1 MPLSLKPVVLC
12 ILLSIFSHPS
22 FSFEVPTDNY
32 SSCEA
37 LDVAGHYNGFFF
49 ENFNSTG
56 SDTEGRLAAGGDL
69 TILHYSVGQRLNI
82 SDASVSLLSG
92 GNMTFLSGRVQ
103 NGSIEAG
110 GNANIGA
117 PVTNSFRSLQTLTA
131 NAPLSFDFDD
141 VKSELV
147 QISNGLSQLASN
159 GTYESKWGGLYLK
172 GDNTS
177 DLQVFSLPGN
187 LVKNAHTFDVKD
199 IPSGATIIFNISGT
213 DTGLTNM
220 SMHSLSSHR
229 QRVLY
234 NFYEATGLTLRGIG
248 VQGSILA
255 PNAEINNPQGV
266 IHGTL
271 IGNSFNG
278 PMQLN
283 HRPFLGCFTVQ
294 NNNTAPSAQ
303 DISIDVDEDTS
314 ISVQLVGADADNDN
328 LTYTVVSPP
337 SSGSLT
343 GTAPNLT
350 YTPAINFSGLD
361 NFSYTVND
369 GELDSSA
376 ASVTINVLP
385 INDIPSADNLSF
397 SGFEDIPLNIV
408 LNGSDADNDALTFT
422 ILTNPTQ
429 GVLEQV
435 AGNYVYQPAP
445 NFSGVDSFTFQAS
458 DSQNTSLPAT
468 VSITIAPVND
478 APSLANIAL
487 QTNEDNAIDTILSGS
502 DSEGATLTY
511 LITTAPAN
519 GSAMIT
525 GNLLTYMPNDDYAG
539 SDTFAVSA
547 FDGVASSIPAVVSV
561 TVLPINDV
569 PLILSSPVT
578 TALEDTLYQYNV
590 NASDVDSDNGLVYSL
605 SISPSG
611 MTIDS
616 LSGLINWT
624 PLQENV
630 GVNTIGVIVTD
641 TDGGASS
648 QSFDI
653 TVTEVN
659 DAPVILPIPAQ
670 NATATQLFTLMLSAQ
685 DEESD
690 ILAFSITSGPDGVA
704 IDESTGAITWTP
716 TASQTGTFTI
726 DVNISDGLAITPFS
740 LDVSVTPAPFAAPEF
755 TGDTNIVGFV
765 GEDFV
770 FPLQIAAETDFTLEL
785 ISGPDGLTLNSDT
798 GEILKSDLEEGEFSF
813 EVKATISEDIFTSQI
828 FTVVVIDNEQGT
840 EGSDFWLAF
849 GYNLSTSVDGNLYL
863 YVSSEND
870 TTGVVDIPAQNLSI
884 PFSVIAGE
892 VVRIDIPP
900 ELRLA
905 SAVETAQNKGIHVTT
920 QNKVVLY
927 ALNQKTDTTDGF
939 LVYPTDTLGK
949 RHRAMTYDGGQLY
962 VVATQDNTTVNLT
975 FSETVTPILSTCVGC
990 DPLEYAK
997 DETIT
1002 ILLQTG
1008 EVYAVEANP
1017 TSGNTL
1023 TGTLIESNLPI
1034 AAFSGHQCTFVPT
1047 GVRACDHLVEQLP
1060 DTKYWGST
1068 YYSMPLAS
1076 RVGGDIFR
1084 IVADVDNT
1092 DVFING
1098 ELIRSLD
1105 AGEWLEDTLDTGA
1118 IIEASHPILVAQL
1131 SKGST
1136 TDFSDNGFLGDPAMI
1151 MLTPSE
1157 QFISRYQFTTTD
1169 QAIDFNYVNVIATT
1183 DGLTNMTLDGVSVDL
1198 NLFSQ
1203 IEDTP
1208 FYGAQL
1214 LVNEGA
1220 HVIESNEVFGASIY
1234 GFGTF
1239 DSYGYQGGSRLPR
1252 YADASQFFLATPAL
1266 DGVVGQEV
1274 CVDISLNNEDI
1285 PIINARVDVLVEN
1298 GPRSLYHYFTNDAGT
1313 VTHCHVGITTTTENI
1328 VFTSGEVVTNA
1339 AITWAEAEPLVPYA
1353 PIFISMPV
1361 TSAKVDKAYQYS
1373 LDAIDANIDAAL
1385 EYELMQGPAGMTL
1398 NGNVLSWSP
1407 LLTDIGKAT
1416 VAIKVIDDTG
1426 LETTQ
1431 TYNLTTVIGNLPPVV
1446 TPRSDIFKAYV
1457 GLIYQNFLEYSDP
1470 DGDVVYLEMLENSLY
1485 PARNDTNNPNENTI
1499 LTARFTEDDIGIH
1512 PIVLRLYDRAGAE
1525 TLFPIE
1531 IEVVLN
1537 NPPTLASAPAA
1548 YAKVGTPYSS
1558 FIEIDDIDG
1567 DNLRYGIISAQY
1579 VSQANPITS
1588 SPNGLSIDANTG
1600 LITMSPL
1607 STNIGVYE
1615 VRVAV
1620 SDDAVSRIFTFR
1632 VSVFAEDEPFNAT
1645 VLLQPQYA
1653 APNDNIA
1660 FTTAVTGAGGSVVY
1674 QLFLG
1679 ADEVPIDTDGSGSFI
1694 APAESGIYT
1703 LTLTA
1708 TDDSGQQVTTN
1719 AFYTVSDDTDIAA
1732 PVALIDSPASSELVS
1747 TLRDI
1752 SITVQDDNL
1761 AQWQLYLVSN
1771 SNVASPALLAEGTGS
1786 LNNQIAATFDPTML
1800 TNGLYKLQLQAI
1812 DINGSQTT
1820 DTIDVQ
1826 LDGEAKVGNFTYT
1839 VNEFTVP
1846 LAGLPIT
1853 INRTYDSRRKSE
1865 VGDFGYGWDLDYN
1878 LVKTEKSRALGSQW
1892 QLNEFSSGPLG
1903 ALRDY
1908 CVQPRGDILV
1918 NVTLPNDEVERFKVK
1933 ASPECNQAVPVLD
1946 VALTF
1951 EPQGDTQSTLKLASP
1966 QMVRLVDGRLEN
1978 LGAGQ
1983 AFDANDFVLTTR
1995 EGYEYNFVANGDV
2008 RLITDPNSNSLTFS
2022 DSGITHSSGKAIV
2035 FSRDDDGTIRNIRRP
2050 DGELYNYSYSL
2061 QRDLRQ
2067 VRMPDFFT
2075 RENYTYNSRHGLLT
2089 ISDTDGN
2096 RKIRNIYNDEG
2107 RLIAQEDDEGQR
2119 TSFDYDLAGRES
2131 VVTDRNGN
2139 VSFYYYDVR
2148 GNVTSMVDALGQVS
2162 TYTYDAND
2170 NQLTET
2176 DPLGNTTIRTFNDNN
2191 DMLSIT
2197 DPEGNTVLYTYN
2209 ARGQEV
2215 TITDAKG
2222 NLYTN
2227 MYDSVGNLLSIQDP
2241 LLNIAGNNINAQG
2254 LVTLTQDMIGNI
2266 TTMTY
2271 DSEGNTLTRTNPL
2284 GVITTYT
2291 YDADN
2296 RVDTQSMQRT
2306 TSDGELVTEV
2316 VTNEFDRLG
2325 RMEQSVD
2332 ELGLV
2337 DSYSFDNL
2345 GNQTRTFNGLVSE
2358 NYRYDTYN
2366 RLIERITGTGRE
2378 YTTYDAEGN
2387 QLNSTDRNGNVT
2399 RYEYDALNRMVKTIH
2414 ADDSFMS
2421 IEYDAAG
2428 RVISETDER
2437 GHTSTYEYDR
2447 AGRRTK
2453 IVDSL
2458 GHEYTYEYDEN
2469 DNLVKETDALGRIT
2483 SYVFDALD
2491 RRVSMTM
2498 ADNTQ
2503 MQDTFDG
2510 IGRNTEKTD
2519 QAAKITMY
2527 EYDPL
2532 GRLISVTDALNQ
2544 VTTYEYDEAGNK
2556 TKQIDAEG
2564 RATIWE
2570 YDARGRI
2577 TARILPLGQRE
2588 TFTYDLADN
2597 VTAHTNFNNQTL
2609 NYTYNSN
2616 SGWLTRVTGPGIVEI
2631 YDYDNH
2637 GNRTVAE
2644 NRNGRYNY
2652 TYDSRNRLAT
2662 ETQPNGTLL
2671 SYGYDDVGNK
2681 TSLVTNYVNGDIRT
2695 ESFAYD
2701 ELNRLVSVTD
2711 NQSQTTTF
2719 EYDAVGNQT
2728 HIRYPNGLVSISVFD
2743 SLNRITSIT
2752 TLDADDNVLT
2762 SYVYGLDVTGRRA
2775 SLTEQSGRLSTFTYD
2790 DVYRLTDEAII
2801 DAVNG
2806 NHTSAYVYDQTGN
2819 RTQSTMNGI
2828 TTAYVYDS
2836 NDRLQSQ
2843 GAFSYTYDDQGNM
2856 LTESDG
2862 ITTKTYGYD
2871 ANQRMVAFT
2880 DGMQSVAYAYNPD
2893 GIRVSKNVD
2902 GTETMYLVDSNRDY
2916 AQVIAEQNASE
2927 VVEKE
2932 YVFGYDLVSQ
2942 NDVSDTQYYHYDS
2955 LGTTR
2960 NLSDNTSVITDSYY
2974 YEAFGDLLASE
2985 GNTANDYL
2993 YSGEQFD
3000 AHLDNYYLRARYY
3013 NSSYGR
3019 FTQMD
3024 NWQGVGT
3031 NPITFN
3037 KYIYGN
3043 DDPLNFTDPTGNFS
3057 ITELQVTNSIRT
3069 NLSNLQIDVGISLL
3083 DGYLEPDTAS
3093 SNAGNNAIMTGLAVI
3108 GGPASFKL
3116 LRMLSGKFRKTCN
3129 SFTADTLVFT
3139 ENGLIPIKD
3148 IKLGQKVWAYNEE
3161 TGDKSLQ
3168 LVIHLINGDGEKEIV
3183 NIELQTG
3190 EVIQATGSHPFY
3202 TNVNGEWQWLDA
3214 NLLNAELDLFAF
3226 NKGQTIDI
3234 VSVAS
3239 IWKHTS
3245 VYNLT
3250 VANDHTYF
3258 VGEARA
3264 LAHNISSGSK
3274 CNFLPASNA
3283 AQLGV
3288 SRRLS
3293 NRQLRHVYGHPD
3305 YDGGGYFNSL
3315 DEAKNVFA
3323 AFHSGNVQILGKTK
3337 NGHILFRYS
3346 GAQGIHVS
3354 GSTVQ
3359 STNTFLMKGTTTT
3372 SVVPT
3377 TPNKPPAIIVETD

>member
-69 TILHYSVGQRLNI
+69 TILHYSVGQHLNI

-92 GNMTFLSGRVQ
+92 ANMTFLSGRVQ

-117 PVTNSFRSLQTLTA
+117 PVTNSFRPLQTLTP
-131 NAPLSFDFDD
+131 NATLSFDFDD

-213 DTGLTNM
+213 NTGLTNM

-255 PNAEINNPQGV
+255 PNADINNPQGV

-314 ISVQLVGADADNDN
+314 ISVQLVGADTDNDN

-397 SGFEDIPLNIV
+397 SGLEDVPLNIV

-487 QTNEDNAIDTILSGS
+487 QTNEDTAIDTILSGS

-525 GNLLTYMPNDDYAG
+525 GNLLTYIPNDDYSG

-561 TVLPINDV
+561 TVLPINDA

-578 TALEDTLYQYNV
+578 TALEDTPYQYNV

-630 GVNTIGVIVTD
+630 GVNAVGVIVTD

-653 TVTEVN
+653 TITEVN
-659 DAPVILPIPAQ
+659 DAPEILPIPAQ
-670 NATATQLFTLMLSAQ
+670 TTTATQLFTLMLSAQ

-690 ILAFSITSGPDGVA
+690 ILTFSITSGPDGVA

-716 TASQTGTFTI
+716 TTSQTGTFTI

-740 LDVSVTPAPFAAPEF
+740 IDVSVTPAPFAAPEF

-770 FPLQIAAETDFTLEL
+770 FPLQITAETDFTLEL
-785 ISGPDGLTLNSDT
+785 ISGPDGLTLNSDN

-813 EVKATISEDIFTSQI
+813 EVKAAISEDIFTSQI

-870 TTGVVDIPAQNLSI
+870 TTGVVDIPTQNLSI

-892 VVRIDIPP
+892 VARIDIPP

-920 QNKVVLY
+920 QDKVVLY
-927 ALNQKTDTTDGF
+927 ALNQKTNTTDGF

-962 VVATQDNTTVNLT
+962 IVATQDNTTVNLT
-975 FSETVTPILSTCVGC
+975 FSETVTPILNTCVGC
-990 DPLEYAK
+990 DRLEYAK
-997 DETIT
+997 DEIIT
-1002 ILLQTG
+1002 ISLQTG
-1008 EVYAVEANP
+1008 EVYAVEASP

-1023 TGTLIESNLPI
+1023 TGTLIESSLPI

-1105 AGEWLEDTLDTGA
+1105 AGEWLEDTSDTGA

-1169 QAIDFNYVNVIATT
+1169 QAIDFNYVNVLATT
-1183 DGLTNMTLDGVSVDL
+1183 DGLTNMTLDGVSVDP

-1407 LLTDIGKAT
+1407 LLTDIGKTT

-1660 FTTAVTGAGGSVVY
+1660 FTTAVTGAGGSVDY

-1761 AQWQLYLVSN
+1761 AQWQLFLVSN
-1771 SNVASPALLAEGTGS
+1771 SNVASPSLLAEGKGS
-1786 LNNQIAATFDPTML
+1786 LNNQIAATVDPTML

-1826 LDGEAKVGNFTYT
+1826 LDGEAKVGNFAYT

-1878 LVKTEKSRALGSQW
+1878 LVKTEKSRELGSQW

-1903 ALRDY
+1903 ALRDF
-1908 CVQPRGDILV
+1908 CVQPVGDILV

-1933 ASPECNQAVPVLD
+1933 ASPECNPTVPILD
-1946 VALTF
+1946 VELTF
-1951 EPQGDTQSTLKLASP
+1951 EPQGDTQSTLTLASP
-1966 QMVRLVDGRLEN
+1966 QTVRLVNGQLERL
-1978 LGAGQ
+1978 GSGQ
-1983 AFDANDFVLTTR
+1983 VFDENDFVLTTR

-2008 RLITDPNSNSLTFS
+2008 SLITDPNNNTLTFTDNGIIHSGGKSVIFARGS
-2022 DSGITHSSGKAIV
+2022 DN
-2035 FSRDDDGTIRNIRRP
+2035 TISNIRRP
-2050 DGELYNYSYSL
+2050 DGESYVYRYTL
-2061 QRDLRQ
+2061 QGDLRQ
-2067 VRMPDFFT
+2067 AQMPNFFT
-2075 RENYTYNSRHGLLT
+2075 KEDYTYNSSHGLLT
-2089 ISDTDGN
+2089 ILDTAGN
-2096 RKIRNIYNDEG
+2096 RKVRNIYNDDG
-2107 RLIAQEDDEGQR
+2107 RLIAQEDNEGRR

-2131 VVTDRNGN
+2131 VVTDKNGN
-2139 VSFYYYDVR
+2139 ISFYYYDER
-2148 GNVTSMVDALGQVS
+2148 GNVTSMVDALGQIS
-2162 TYTYDAND
+2162 TYTYDVND

-2176 DPLGNTTIRTFNDNN
+2176 DPLGNTTTRVYNANN
-2191 DMLSIT
+2191 DMLSVS
-2197 DPEGNTVLYTYN
+2197 DPEGNSVLYTYN
-2209 ARGQEV
+2209 VRGQET
-2215 TITDAKG
+2215 TITDANG
-2222 NLYTN
+2222 NQYVST
-2227 MYDSVGNLLSIQDP
+2227 YDSVGNLLSVQDP
-2241 LLNIAGNNINAQG
+2241 LMNIAGNNINAQG
-2254 LVTLTQDMIGNI
+2254 LVTLKQDMLGNI
-2266 TTMTY
+2266 STMTY
-2271 DSEGNTLTRTNPL
+2271 DGEGNKLTQTDPL
-2284 GVITTYT
+2284 SVITSYT
-2291 YDADN
+2291 YDSDN
-2296 RVDTQSMQRT
+2296 RISTQSMMRT
-2306 TSDGELVTEV
+2306 AGNGQQVTDIINYQYDKNARQTRSEDDFGII
-2316 VTNEFDRLG
+2316 E
-2325 RMEQSVD
+2325 RM
-2332 ELGLV
+2332 
-2337 DSYSFDNL
+2337 SYDNL
-2345 GNQTRTFNGLVSE
+2345 GNMTNAFNGLVTTQFS
-2358 NYRYDTYN
+2358 YDIYN
-2366 RLIERITGTGRE
+2366 RQIAEFTASGRQ
-2378 YTTYDAEGN
+2378 TNTYDAEGN
-2387 QLNSTDRNGNVT
+2387 KLTDTDKNGNT
-2399 RYEYDALNRMVKTIH
+2399 TSFEYDSLNRVVKTTY
-2414 ADDSFMS
+2414 ADASFMQM
-2421 IEYDAAG
+2421 EYDAAG
-2428 RVISETDER
+2428 RMIKEIDTRGQETQ
-2437 GHTSTYEYDR
+2437 YEYDR

-2453 IVDSL
+2453 LIDAF
-2458 GHEYTYEYDEN
+2458 GNEYSYEYDAQ
-2469 DNLVKETDALGRIT
+2469 DNLIQETDALGRVT
-2483 SYVFDALD
+2483 TYTYDALD
-2491 RRVSMTM
+2491 RRISMTL
-2498 ADNTQ
+2498 ADTTQ
-2503 MQDTFDG
+2503 MQDEYDAL
-2510 IGRNTEKTD
+2510 GRNIEKTD
-2519 QAAKITMY
+2519 QAGKPVDY

-2532 GRLISVTDALNQ
+2532 GRLITVTDALNQ
-2544 VTTYEYDEAGNK
+2544 VTRYEYDEAGNK
-2556 TKQIDAEG
+2556 TAQIDAEG
-2564 RATIWE
+2564 RTTRWE
-2570 YDARGRI
+2570 YDQRGRT

-2588 TFTYDLADN
+2588 TFTYDLAGN
-2597 VTAHTNFNNQTL
+2597 MTSHTNFNDQTL
-2609 NYTYNSN
+2609 DYSFNS
-2616 SGWLTRVTGPGIVEI
+2616 STGWLTRVTGPGILEV
-2631 YDYDNH
+2631 YGYDNL

-2644 NRNGRYNY
+2644 NRNGRYRY

-2662 ETQPNGTLL
+2662 ETQPDGALL
-2671 SYGYDDVGNK
+2671 SYGYDEMGNK
-2681 TSLVTNYVNGDIRT
+2681 TSLIVNYVNGDIRT
-2695 ESFAYD
+2695 ELFAYD
-2701 ELNRLVSVTD
+2701 ELNRLTAVTD
-2711 NQSQTTTF
+2711 NQLQITTF

-2728 HIRYPNGLVSISVFD
+2728 HIRYPNGLVSVSAFD
-2743 SLNRITSIT
+2743 ALNRVMSIST
-2752 TLDADDNVLT
+2752 FDGDDNLLT
-2762 SYVYGLDVTGRRA
+2762 SYVYGLDITGRRET
-2775 SLTEQSGRLSTFTYD
+2775 LTEHTGRLSTFTYD
-2790 DVYRLTDEAII
+2790 DVYRLTNEAVI
-2801 DAVNG
+2801 DPING
-2806 NHTSAYVYDQTGN
+2806 DHTSAYSYDLVGN
-2819 RTQSTMNGI
+2819 RTQSIVNSI
-2828 TTAYVYDS
+2828 TTGFVYDN
-2836 NDRLQSQ
+2836 NDRLT
-2843 GAFSYTYDDQGNM
+2843 GTEVHTYTYDEQGNM
-2856 LTESDG
+2856 LTETDG
-2862 ITTKTYGYD
+2862 VVTKAYGYD
-2871 ANQRMVAFT
+2871 ANQRMIDFG
-2880 DGMQSVAYAYNPD
+2880 DGTQTITYQYNPD
-2893 GIRVSKNVD
+2893 GIRTSKNVD
-2902 GTETMYLVDSNRDY
+2902 GLASVFLVDSNRFY
-2916 AQVIAEQNASE
+2916 AQVIAEQDSAS
-2927 VVEKE
+2927 VINKE
-2932 YVFGYDLVSQ
+2932 YVFGNDLLSQ
-2942 NDVSDTQYYHYDS
+2942 FSDAASHYFHYDG
-2955 LGTTR
+2955 LGSTR
-2960 NLSDNTSVITDSYY
+2960 NLSDNSSKIADSYF
-2974 YEAFGDLLASE
+2974 YEAFGKLLKSNGTSE
-2985 GNTANDYL
+2985 NDYL
-2993 YSGEQFD
+2993 YAGEQLD
-3000 AHLDNYYLRARYY
+3000 PEIDNYYLRARYY
-3013 NSSYGR
+3013 NQNIGR

-3024 NWQGVGT
+3024 TWPGLDT
-3031 NPITFN
+3031 NTLSLN
-3037 KYIYGN
+3037 KYMYGN
-3043 DDPLNFTDPTGNFS
+3043 DDPINGVDPSGNFTLSQIEYTASLQKSLALATVTTGVVLFS
-3057 ITELQVTNSIRT
+3057 LDNIIDEPSQFQNGLANLLTLSGGDQQLQTLLFKKEHSIEADSRDIKLAQSAIVVPKGDGKYKAIVRCHIKKGDRTIGFTQDGIGFGATIMQAITNGQASCNATLPRGTQARHCKARACFKGSSQIRCP
-3069 NLSNLQIDVGISLL
+3069 NLSN
-3083 DGYLEPDTAS
+3083 
-3093 SNAGNNAIMTGLAVI
+3093 
-3108 GGPASFKL
+3108 
-3116 LRMLSGKFRKTCN
+3116 
-3129 SFTADTLVFT
+3129 
-3139 ENGLIPIKD
+3139 
-3148 IKLGQKVWAYNEE
+3148 
-3161 TGDKSLQ
+3161 
-3168 LVIHLINGDGEKEIV
+3168 
-3183 NIELQTG
+3183 
-3190 EVIQATGSHPFY
+3190 
-3202 TNVNGEWQWLDA
+3202 
-3214 NLLNAELDLFAF
+3214 
-3226 NKGQTIDI
+3226 
-3234 VSVAS
+3234 
-3239 IWKHTS
+3239 
-3245 VYNLT
+3245 
-3250 VANDHTYF
+3250 
-3258 VGEARA
+3258 
-3264 LAHNISSGSK
+3264 
-3274 CNFLPASNA
+3274 
-3283 AQLGV
+3283 
-3288 SRRLS
+3288 
-3293 NRQLRHVYGHPD
+3293 
-3305 YDGGGYFNSL
+3305 
-3315 DEAKNVFA
+3315 
-3323 AFHSGNVQILGKTK
+3323 
-3337 NGHILFRYS
+3337 
-3346 GAQGIHVS
+3346 
-3354 GSTVQ
+3354 
-3359 STNTFLMKGTTTT
+3359 
-3372 SVVPT
+3372 
-3377 TPNKPPAIIVETD
+3377 